1 MTTGNSITLPDL
13 PTVGTSAVNK
23 TYVDSRVSPVIATI
37 AALRLTTTTTL
48 TAVVCTVQNYAAT
61 STGSNGGGQFMYV
74 ASDTT
79 SADDGGTI
87 IVDASSRRW
96 YRVAA
101 DGRWLNVMWFGATG
115 NSTTNDGPA
124 IQAAINSV
132 QAGGGGTVYLPEGV
146 YAHSATLLISQSGV
160 RLVGAGYDAEHDF
173 AGSWT
178 NTDNTRPV
186 TALLWTGANLGVQV
200 QVMPTGSGT
209 VWNDNGAALGGCAVL
224 NMCLFAGTTPYTVA
238 ASVGVMGKCIK
249 DCEFSFFAL
258 EHKTAGLLLGTLN
271 RTPANWNN
279 SAAFNRIPYL
289 GYRGTQAA
297 SGGAVRL
304 ENTGVS
310 TDQGNAYN
318 NLFGLVNVLHNNG
331 HAIDL
336 ASCDNNVFQMVRI
349 QRLTGGTGTG
359 VYFRCGTFGNG
370 MARAN
375 VFNLL
380 SPGAGGV
387 YSEASV
393 SSGTVLFPAYEN
405 KILFYNP
412 DENGAP
418 GYPAIGNGLDGSGN
432 LVSSSLYYSRTK
444 EAGACYFT
452 VTINAAQ
459 TIPSAAWTIVH
470 FNTVEEDPASWFDTT
485 NFRWTP
491 RYPGRWDINVTV
503 LLQVNAVAGTRQI
516 QLNKNANVTIARS
529 VTITRGIG
537 QETISVSGSVQFDGH
552 SDYLMVEVWQD
563 SGANATVVYDTFS
576 TNAINFMGTRA
587 A

>member
-1 MTTGNSITLPDL
+1 
-13 PTVGTSAVNK
+13 
-23 TYVDSRVSPVIATI
+23 
-37 AALRLTTTTTL
+37 
-48 TAVVCTVQNYAAT
+48 
-61 STGSNGGGQFMYV
+61 
-74 ASDTT
+74 
-79 SADDGGTI
+79 
-87 IVDASSRRW
+87 
-96 YRVAA
+96 
-101 DGRWLNVMWFGATG
+101 
-115 NSTTNDGPA
+115 
-124 IQAAINSV
+124 
-132 QAGGGGTVYLPEGV
+132 
-146 YAHSATLLISQSGV
+146 
-160 RLVGAGYDAEHDF
+160 
-173 AGSWT
+173 
-178 NTDNTRPV
+178 
-186 TALLWTGANLGVQV
+186 
-200 QVMPTGSGT
+200 
-209 VWNDNGAALGGCAVL
+209 
-224 NMCLFAGTTPYTVA
+224 
-238 ASVGVMGKCIK
+238 
-249 DCEFSFFAL
+249 
-258 EHKTAGLLLGTLN
+258 
-271 RTPANWNN
+271 
-279 SAAFNRIPYL
+279 
-289 GYRGTQAA
+289 
-297 SGGAVRL
+297 
-304 ENTGVS
+304 
-310 TDQGNAYN
+310 
-318 NLFGLVNVLHNNG
+318 
-331 HAIDL
+331 
-336 ASCDNNVFQMVRI
+336 
-349 QRLTGGTGTG
+349 
-359 VYFRCGTFGNG
+359 
-370 MARAN
+370 
-375 VFNLL
+375 
-380 SPGAGGV
+380 
-387 YSEASV
+387 
-393 SSGTVLFPAYEN
+393 VLFPAYEN